1 MVKRLILFC
10 VFTLLSL
17 LLVQGVLAGMSVV
30 GEETAVS
37 CTNHLANSYP
47 CHNVNLLAHLPLTAI
62 GAEDSTVTGSDH
74 WGWHDSE
81 TGRDFVL
88 FGLSNGTAFVEI
100 TDRQNPVYL
109 GKLPSHNPGES
120 SIWWDIKV
128 YQDTAYIVG
137 DIPSHNGLQ
146 IFDLTQLR
154 DVASPPVTFSETNHY
169 DGFGPG
175 HNLWVNPATASLYV
189 ARTDTCPT
197 LTMFD
202 ISQPHSPV
210 PNGPND
216 DGVPGCFIDEPTDKI
231 ISDAECVIYNG
242 PDADYTD
249 QEICVIGSDAT
260 ISIADVTN
268 KAAPVVIT
276 NTIVYTGHPVT
287 RLHQGALTPDQRFL
301 LFSDVMDEPTYGHN
315 TRTYVW
321 DLADLDAPRYVGF
334 YEGSSPARDHNLY
347 IIPTASGNVAFET
360 NWRSG
365 LRVLSLNS
373 LPSPAFSEIGYF
385 DIDPASDSPASD
397 GAWNNYPWWGDGV
410 VTVSGS
416 KEGLFV
422 LQFAP
427 PQQFL
432 PFISSQ

>member
-1 MVKRLILFC
+1 MIQRFLPFCILTF
-10 VFTLLSL
+10 LSI
-17 LLVQGVLAGMSVV
+17 LLVRGVLAEMESV
-30 GEETAVS
+30 GGKTAVF
-37 CTNHLANSYP
+37 CTDHLANDYP
-47 CHNVNLLAHLPLTAI
+47 CHNVNLLAHLPLSAI
-62 GAEDSTVTGSDH
+62 GAEDSSVTGSDH

-88 FGLSNGTAFVEI
+88 FGLSNGTAFIEI

-154 DVASPPVTFSETNHY
+154 DVANPPVTFSETNHY

-175 HNLWVNPATASLYV
+175 HNLWVNAATASLYV

-202 ISQPHSPV
+202 ISQPLNPV

-216 DGVPGCFIDEPTDKI
+216 DSVPGCFIDEPTDKL
-231 ISDAECVIYNG
+231 ISDAECVLYHG
-242 PDADYTD
+242 PDADYAGH
-249 QEICVIGSDAT
+249 EICVIGSDAT
-260 ISIADVTN
+260 LSIADVTN
-268 KAAPVVIT
+268 KAAPIVIT
-276 NTIVYTGHPVT
+276 NTLVYTDQPVT

-321 DLADLDAPRYVGF
+321 DLADLDAARYLGF

-347 IIPTASGNVAFET
+347 IVASSIGNIAYET

-365 LRVLSLNS
+365 LRVLNINS
-373 LPSPAFSEIGYF
+373 LPSTDFHEMGYF
-385 DIDPASDSPASD
+385 DIVPASDSPAPD
-397 GAWNNYPWWGDGV
+397 GAWNNYPWWGDNI

-416 KEGLFV
+416 QEGLFI
-422 LQFAP
+422 LQFDLAR
-427 PQQFL
+427 QYL
-432 PFISSQ
+432 PFVAAK